1 MTNEEAQSIMD
12 GLTAYLPQGIIM
24 LFDPEKEGAYI
35 EVKGVEEKHLAG
47 CILSVVQKLVADG
60 RLDGEQID
68 RLMPEYIARGIM
80 TRAMREEE
88 EAV

>member
-1 MTNEEAQSIMD
+1 MTNEEAQAIMD
-12 GLTAYLPQGIIM
+12 ATTAHLPQGVIM

-35 EVKGVEEKHLAG
+35 EVKGVEERYLAA
-47 CILSVVQKLVADG
+47 CLLSAVQKLVADG
-60 RLDGEQID
+60 LIDGEQLD
-68 RLMPEYIARGIM
+68 HLMPEYIARGIM